1 MNIYKIMII
10 GILMIIYWFE
20 MSYSNM
26 LVIRN
31 QSGAQQAGLLK
42 KYIILKKY
50 CTVLIDALRDAF
62 KHKIGIKLPLRQ
74 V

>member
-26 LVIRN
+26 LEIRN
-31 QSGAQQAGLLK
+31 QSGAQDCLYLEAV
-42 KYIILKKY
+42 YRTY
-50 CTVLIDALRDAF
+50 
-62 KHKIGIKLPLRQ
+62 
-74 V
+74 